1 MSTYPRSNQSGNE
14 TRKPVILM
22 VDDDPNNLSVV
33 RDSLMECEYTLLAA
47 EDGESAVERAVYAQP
62 DLILLDIMMPGIDG
76 FETCHRLK
84 LQETTKDI
92 PVIFMTALAETEHKV
107 KGLAGGAVDYITKPF
122 QREELLARIAIHLH
136 IRELTNRLQEA
147 NETLELRVAERTAD
161 LAVANRELEE
171 EIAGRQK
178 AQEALE
184 ALNNSLEERI
194 ATSVAELRQKDDLLM
209 HQNRLAAMGELLT
222 SIAHQW
228 RQPLN
233 NIAAYIQAMQF
244 LHKSGE
250 LTAEEM
256 DKDISEVMDILK
268 YMSQTIDDFRKF
280 YRKDQ
285 ELREFDVRSVAERC
299 IGLTGPALKSGN
311 IQVTVQGDRDIRATG
326 YPNEYAQCLVN
337 ILYNAMDI
345 LLERSVSAPLI
356 ELHIQRQENHSVL
369 SVKDNGGGI
378 APEIIPHI
386 FDPYFTTKGPA
397 SGTGIGLYM
406 ARTLIER
413 NMGGKLTVQNTD
425 VGAEFR
431 IEL

>member
-1 MSTYPRSNQSGNE
+1 MTNDPH
-14 TRKPVILM
+14 KPVILM

-33 RDSLMECEYTLLAA
+33 RDSLMECAYTLLAA
-47 EDGESAVERAVYAQP
+47 EDGESAVERAAYARP
-62 DLILLDIMMPGIDG
+62 DLILLDIMMPGLDG
-76 FETCHRLK
+76 YETCRRLK
-84 LQETTKDI
+84 SQETTKDI

-107 KGLAGGAVDYITKPF
+107 KGLEGGAVDYITKPF

-147 NETLELRVAERTAD
+147 NETLEVRVAERTAD
-161 LAVANRELEE
+161 LATANRELEE

-184 ALNNSLEERI
+184 ALNNSLEERVV
-194 ATSVAELRQKDDLLM
+194 ASVAELRRKDDLLM

-256 DKDISEVMDILK
+256 DKDISEVMTILK
-268 YMSQTIDDFRKF
+268 HMSQTIEDFRKF

-311 IQVTVQGDRDIRATG
+311 IRVTVQGERDIRATG

-356 ELHIQRQENHSVL
+356 ELRIQRQENRSV
-369 SVKDNGGGI
+369 VCVTDNGGGI
-378 APEIIPHI
+378 APEIMPHI

-413 NMGGKLTVQNTD
+413 NMGGKLTARNTD